1 MNAKTHYALSFYHL
15 ALAVRDTL
23 EYVQNRQTYPLQV
36 FNAKKNTLELAM
48 NGNTP
53 FNGFCENNGEIGAK
67 IKEQMKEF
75 YDTVYGEDKTFIFVD
90 GDKVTPDHAQNLK
103 VLDYIVPLKQSLV
116 NIIRAYIEDQ
126 RKDGTLEEG
135 VEEIIDLEDKFYRAI
150 VCMVISD
157 LLFNVHFVEF
167 NKAMQESKGQET
179 PQSNFCVNDI
189 KKLLGMYEFIKQN
202 ARSESYPEFA
212 IAAAKMDF
220 GIKLMSGQSPVP
232 NGSSFKQEF
241 DNILKA
247 WYEIVAKYEP
257 LWREKHQI
265 IWNQL
270 VEFEQNAMKQNASK

>member
-1 MNAKTHYALSFYHL
+1 MPRCVNRKGSLRLPFIIPNRLRFVLIYTPLLYQYCQNTKT
-15 ALAVRDTL
+15 
-23 EYVQNRQTYPLQV
+23 
-36 FNAKKNTLELAM
+36 
-48 NGNTP
+48 
-53 FNGFCENNGEIGAK
+53 
-67 IKEQMKEF
+67 
-75 YDTVYGEDKTFIFVD
+75 
-90 GDKVTPDHAQNLK
+90 
-103 VLDYIVPLKQSLV
+103 SL
-116 NIIRAYIEDQ
+116 
-126 RKDGTLEEG
+126 
-135 VEEIIDLEDKFYRAI
+135 
-150 VCMVISD
+150 
-157 LLFNVHFVEF
+157 
-167 NKAMQESKGQET
+167 KAMQESKGQET

-212 IAAAKMDF
+212 VAAAKMDF

-270 VEFEQNAMKQNASK
+270 VEFEQNAIKQNASK